1 MKNLYLILLSLMFSE
16 LAQAETYAVEICD
29 KLNRVAF
36 EAQCKEA
43 NISYLFMKNEG
54 VFLIETDN
62 LASLNIS
69 CFISLVRTHQNHLAF
84 NTSTLMLKLS
94 RNASVDFLEK
104 YPLTPHDFVPDLYYL
119 ETGLKQDRDLMELQQ
134 ELEAFSFI
142 RIVAIKQVFTLQAA
156 TNDPLYNRQWSIENT
171 GISLQSN
178 GTPGADM
185 SVDSAWTLSQGNAAI
200 KIAILDSGVDTLHE
214 DLINN
219 ILVGFDAFHTDTTD
233 TKGYPTPNFSS
244 DGHGTACA
252 GIVAA
257 ESDNSIGIAG
267 IANQCKIVPIR
278 IFYYQD
284 YGGSVGVQATTNRDA
299 LVSGSAYAWRV
310 ANVDVMSTSAGL
322 SPLFIG
328 VLFIN
333 TQLVSEEINEA
344 FLGGRNGY
352 GVPMFFSAGND
363 DFNDVLWPADM
374 PNTIAIGAS
383 SMCDERKNPN
393 DCSPENWGSSYGVTL
408 DVIAPG
414 VRITT
419 TDMMGSN
426 GFTNT
431 PYTTTFNG
439 TSAACP
445 NAAGVGALILALSP
459 GLHARD
465 VKAILNITAD
475 RVSNYVYDSTTIHG
489 TWNEEVGHGRVNAF
503 EALKLSLSYQTSVG
517 IQEVK
522 QALSFNI
529 FPNPSKGSLFIHSE
543 FDADKELILF
553 NLLGE
558 ELLRIQLNPGT
569 QRLDVNLD
577 SGVYFV
583 SIPELGLTKQFIKH

>member
-1 MKNLYLILLSLMFSE
+1 
-16 LAQAETYAVEICD
+16 
-29 KLNRVAF
+29 
-36 EAQCKEA
+36 
-43 NISYLFMKNEG
+43 
-54 VFLIETDN
+54 
-62 LASLNIS
+62 
-69 CFISLVRTHQNHLAF
+69 
-84 NTSTLMLKLS
+84 
-94 RNASVDFLEK
+94 
-104 YPLTPHDFVPDLYYL
+104 
-119 ETGLKQDRDLMELQQ
+119 
-134 ELEAFSFI
+134 
-142 RIVAIKQVFTLQAA
+142 
-156 TNDPLYNRQWSIENT
+156 
-171 GISLQSN
+171 
-178 GTPGADM
+178 
-185 SVDSAWTLSQGNAAI
+185 
-200 KIAILDSGVDTLHE
+200 
-214 DLINN
+214 
-219 ILVGFDAFHTDTTD
+219 
-233 TKGYPTPNFSS
+233 
-244 DGHGTACA
+244 
-252 GIVAA
+252 
-257 ESDNSIGIAG
+257 
-267 IANQCKIVPIR
+267 
-278 IFYYQD
+278 
-284 YGGSVGVQATTNRDA
+284 
-299 LVSGSAYAWRV
+299 
-310 ANVDVMSTSAGL
+310 
-322 SPLFIG
+322 
-328 VLFIN
+328 
-333 TQLVSEEINEA
+333 
-344 FLGGRNGY
+344 
-352 GVPMFFSAGND
+352 MFFSAGND

-374 PNTIAIGAS
+374 PNTIAVGAS

-475 RVSNYVYDSTTIHG
+475 RVSNYAYDSTTIHG

-543 FDADKELILF
+543 FDADKELVLF